1 MTSHGEKMKRTW
13 LEQLQAHLRMN
24 LRQGLAG
31 QPRCDPRQPGRERH
45 SLSPTPGPVG
55 TWRPLA
61 AKSASLS
68 LIVPKRPPA
77 LDDLSIPSVQ
87 QWHITGHETEQC
99 SMCKTIGV
107 EVPCRCMPV
116 ALPLL
121 SGSKA
126 WRVLGRRF
134 RAVDAAPAAD
144 AHHPP
149 RVDTASPAL
158 ATAAAHRAAPP
169 APLPLHARQVTSSR
183 RRRDGA
189 PQLSAVASLDQD
201 RLHVRR

>member
-87 QWHITGHETEQC
+87 QWHITGAVPLYARRAPAPLGEQ
-99 SMCKTIGV
+99 GV
-107 EVPCRCMPV
+107 ASP
-116 ALPLL
+116 
-121 SGSKA
+121 G
-126 WRVLGRRF
+126 GRF